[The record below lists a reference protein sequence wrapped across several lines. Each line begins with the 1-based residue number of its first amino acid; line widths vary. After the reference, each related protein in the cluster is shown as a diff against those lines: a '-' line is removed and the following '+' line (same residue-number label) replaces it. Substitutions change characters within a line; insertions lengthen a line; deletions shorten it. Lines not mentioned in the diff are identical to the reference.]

1 MIERVRSVNKIV
13 LVALTLVLAIL
24 TSLSVSSML
33 APSAWAGHGGGGAGN
48 NQGTGKPSHDTWVL
62 GDADAKDIN
71 DVTNVFIYGNKKGW
85 QGCAYKHDND
95 PSGSCSGGVVDSW
108 ISAFTNPNDNWSGN
122 NANHTMLDPGQNRSR
137 LQKALDEAIYDCQE
151 KARDQ
156 WTKEKPTTCNKPRV
170 VAMGVTAFRNP
181 NDNKAGCNKIICCM
195 KDTWCL
201 STNSGNLTHTIFG
214 VFGEDRIIKINGNDV
229 KIKDPLA
236 GTHSIEGDSREEID
250 KTNRNFAVIVVGE
263 FQYEQNG
270 WYPTYVPHERVDVA
284 SANKISSQKFAPC
297 AAYYYMTATGI
308 DGHVR
313 GYTTKTVKYHTP
325 YGKLYDAVQ
334 QGKTW
339 KSYGPFIGDWSHD
352 AAKLKEL
359 QEARDVACNETQNM
373 KLVFNYGAS
382 GSSPD
387 ATESDEPTHTPGRG
401 SSSTIT
407 VLGKDNFEKRF
418 AKGGIYKIVKSKKDA
433 TLTAKT
439 TDVKYFYRN
448 SNWYEFVGWHD
459 CKKNDTITA
468 DMMGLKGWPVS
479 PSVINNWSDN
489 KDNKCGYIGQDK
501 PSSPPSV
508 ADSVDMRDDY
518 NNGTT
523 HATADGKDHGFYE
536 GDPYDPNYYGKSA
549 HWNEATDPRTIK
561 DIKDLSD
568 HIYVDGKERELSV
581 VFNRGY
587 VTKFNCGGVDVTAD
601 QVGQNQDMNTQS
613 NCVASDWAFTNDIIG
628 YWQAVTVGKQ
638 NIGNLVLKWIPGGKE
653 AWDTGMPSVY
663 REGNDGKWI
672 PNSLH
677 NEAIK
682 TLNDQLHPVGNRYQS
697 IVAIAYQ
704 DFLNV
709 NCNKRDFDAFVNQVS
724 TDAVNAGIPE
734 NLTLRANVTTNTK
747 YNGRANT
754 GIITQELVDSLHW
767 NGLPQIVPRMLGQNQ
782 ITISYGSSG
791 ADRYVNGLTPEQVT
805 GTPDRSKVKVRVKA
819 ADGHLQYIPWVE
831 YIRQISPAYSNYW
844 KHYDASTDPVYSKE
858 CPFDCT
864 DDRASTNDTAKNN
877 VMADR
882 NNPTQ
887 DDADHGHTGVLA
899 TDNTS
904 NGSISDARGLS
915 VNTANMVFF
924 RNNEW
929 NQFVVDLYTPKSG
942 TNNAGD
948 ISYDGGPVSDGK
960 NGPAKSTIITRD
972 PDGTPWFAADAS
984 KTVLTHLQP
993 TTGAYAGKDIF
1004 TNKPGETSVG
1014 FGQQLSIPTETATT
1028 GINQTSVQ
1036 LSGQINSFKIKS
1048 AWATENGKPL
1058 RFQMKWEYNANDHV
1072 SVPST
1077 ISFKGTGTTTGNIPG
1092 DVYREDT
1099 IATAVDGKCLGQQN
1113 TLNHTPD
1120 TTDLNHD
1127 NSGSGTNDNDDTTFD
1142 TNPLAGSGAPR
1153 GWFEINFVRATA
1165 E

>member
-13 LVALTLVLAIL
+13 LVALTLVFAVIV
-24 TSLSVSSML
+24 SLGVSSML
-33 APSAWAGHGGGGAGN
+33 APSAWAERGKLDGGAGSSL
-48 NQGTGKPSHDTWVL
+48 GKGSRDKWVL
-62 GDADAKDIN
+62 GDAPADHTN
-71 DVTNVFIYGNKKGW
+71 DVIDVFINGHGT
-85 QGCAYKHDND
+85 QGCSIKYKVGEDQND
-95 PSGSCSGGVVDSW
+95 PKNCGDSPGLGDAW
-108 ISAFTNPNDNWSGN
+108 PGIYTEAKENYVLIDNVGN
-122 NANHTMLDPGQNRSR
+122 VPAPDKRTESR
-137 LQKALDEAIYDCQE
+137 LQAAISDGITRCKQKANEQGKGA
-151 KARDQ
+151 
-156 WTKEKPTTCNKPRV
+156 TCDRPRV
-170 VAMGVTAFRNP
+170 VAVGSVQYTG
-181 NDNKAGCNKIICCM
+181 KGCPSGG
-195 KDTWCL
+195 WCQDR
-201 STNSGNLTHTIFG
+201 HTG
-214 VFGEDRIIKINGNDV
+214 R
-229 KIKDPLA
+229 L
-236 GTHSIEGDSREEID
+236 THSIIGTFGSDRTLTVNGNTVTLNQSLAGSDSIEQDSSKDICRIAVSD
-250 KTNRNFAVIVVGE
+250 PNCATNFIVVVVGE
-263 FQYEQNG
+263 FQYEQKG
-270 WYPTYVPHERVDVA
+270 WYPHWSLSNRVDLA
-284 SANKISSQKFAPC
+284 TANKISSHQLAPC

-352 AAKLKEL
+352 VAKLKEL

-387 ATESDEPTHTPGRG
+387 AAESDEPTHTPGKG

-407 VLGKDNFEKRF
+407 VLGKDDFNKRF

-439 TDVKYFYRN
+439 TDVKTFYRL
-448 SNWYEFVGWHD
+448 SDWFEFDGWIE

-468 DMMGLKGWPVS
+468 DMMGLDKAQSSISWRTWNG
-479 PSVINNWSDN
+479 
-489 KDNKCGYIGQDK
+489 NKCGLIGEKKPANAPAGLSQD
-501 PSSPPSV
+501 P
-508 ADSVDMRDDY
+508 RDDFRT
-518 NNGTT
+518 G
-523 HATADGKDHGFYE
+523 TADWGFFSGVYNDVSKDGNNSGDWNELDPKTGKDIYNQVLNNPGNVYVTI
-536 GDPYDPNYYGKSA
+536 PNVGYKEISA
-549 HWNEATDPRTIK
+549 
-561 DIKDLSD
+561 L
-568 HIYVDGKERELSV
+568 
-581 VFNRGY
+581 FNRGY
-587 VTKFNCGGVDVTAD
+587 ATRYKCGNQEFDANAFGNNGDMDSQTDCTA
-601 QVGQNQDMNTQS
+601 
-613 NCVASDWAFTNDIIG
+613 VAWHFQNDILAWAKAKNRKSDANHNTNFYIAWNTGG
-628 YWQAVTVGKQ
+628 YD
-638 NIGNLVLKWIPGGKE
+638 
-653 AWDTGMPSVY
+653 AWKYGMP
-663 REGNDGKWI
+663 
-672 PNSLH
+672 LH
-677 NEAIK
+677 GAAEA

-791 ADRYVNGLTPEQVT
+791 TDRYVNGLTPEQVT

-831 YIRQISPAYSNYW
+831 YIRQMSPAYSNYW

-877 VMADR
+877 VMADK

-887 DDADHGHTGVLA
+887 DDAEHGRTGVLA

-993 TTGAYAGKDIF
+993 MTGAYAGKDIF
-1004 TNKPGETSVG
+1004 TNKPDETSVG
-1014 FGQQLSIPTETATT
+1014 FGQQLSIPTETTTT

-1036 LSGQINSFKIKS
+1036 LYGQINSFRIKS

-1058 RFQMKWEYNANDHV
+1058 KFQMKWEYNANDHV

>member
-1 MIERVRSVNKIV
+1 MIERVRSVRKIA
-13 LVALTLVLAIL
+13 LVALALVFIALV
-24 TSLSVSSML
+24 SVGVSSML
-33 APSAWAGHGGGGAGN
+33 APSAWAGDDGTTSTGGHGHN
-48 NQGTGKPSHDTWVL
+48 NPSRDLWVL

-71 DVTNVFIYGNKKGW
+71 NVYATFV
-85 QGCAYKHDND
+85 
-95 PSGSCSGGVVDSW
+95 SG
-108 ISAFTNPNDNWSGN
+108 
-122 NANHTMLDPGQNRSR
+122 PGQKWASR
-137 LQKALDEAIYDCQE
+137 TDGTVKPRITPPTPANNNPAPGGNAGWGTPNAVKKAIKAKLQGAIDDCVSKATSQH
-151 KARDQ
+151 K
-156 WTKEKPTTCNKPRV
+156 TCNSPRV
-170 VAMGVTAFRNP
+170 VAIGVSQYYCDRS
-181 NDNKAGCNKIICCM
+181 KASGCENQPEGWNLITRAGSLSQTINVVFN
-195 KDTWCL
+195 
-201 STNSGNLTHTIFG
+201 STNPTVNIQGNEIHIL
-214 VFGEDRIIKINGNDV
+214 DS
-229 KIKDPLA
+229 LA
-236 GTHSIEGDSREEID
+236 GTYSIEGDSIEQVRKGNVNVAI
-250 KTNRNFAVIVVGE
+250 IVAGE
-263 FQYEQNG
+263 FQYEQKG

-334 QGKTW
+334 NGGKW
-339 KSYGPFIGDWSHD
+339 KAADSADGKKGKEYGPFIGDWSHD
-352 AAKLKEL
+352 VAKLKEL
-359 QEARDVACNETQNM
+359 REARDVACNETQNM

-448 SNWYEFVGWHD
+448 SNWYEFVGWKD
-459 CKKNDTITA
+459 CKKDDTITA
-468 DMMGLKGWPVS
+468 DMMGINGWPVS

-501 PSSPPSV
+501 PSGPPSV

-561 DIKDLSD
+561 DIKSLSD

-638 NIGNLVLKWIPGGKE
+638 NIGNLVLKWTPGGKE
-653 AWDTGMPSVY
+653 AWDTGMPSVS
-663 REGNDGKWI
+663 RAGNDGKWI
-672 PNSLH
+672 TNSLH

-791 ADRYVNGLTPEQVT
+791 TDRYVNGLTPEQVT
-805 GTPDRSKVKVRVKA
+805 GNPDRSKVKVRVKG

-831 YIRQISPAYSNYW
+831 YIRQMSPAYSNYW

-887 DDADHGHTGVLA
+887 DDAEHGRTGVLA

-948 ISYDGGPVSDGK
+948 ISYDGK
-960 NGPAKSTIITRD
+960 LAKSTIITRD

-993 TTGAYAGKDIF
+993 LQGTYKTKDIF
-1004 TNKPGETSVG
+1004 TNETPEDNDTS
-1014 FGQQLSIPTETATT
+1014 FAQQLSNYTETT
-1028 GINQTSVQ
+1028 GVNRTSVQ
-1036 LSGQINSFKIKS
+1036 LSGQINSFQIKS
-1048 AWATENGKPL
+1048 AWATENGHPL
-1058 RFQMKWEYNANDHV
+1058 KFQMKWEYDANDHV

-1077 ISFKGTGTTTGNIPG
+1077 ISFQGTGTVAGNIPG
-1092 DVYREDT
+1092 NVHSDET
-1099 IATAVDGKCLGQQN
+1099 ISTVVDGKCLSQQN
-1113 TLNHTPD
+1113 TLNHNPD

-1127 NSGSGTNDNDDTTFD
+1127 NSGSGTVDNDDTTFD
-1142 TNPLAGSGAPR
+1142 TSKPLGYGAAR
-1153 GWFEINFVRATA
+1153 GWFGVTFVRATA